1 MNLKQISTL
10 INETIVPNT
19 LGEGTTIAE
28 DLSNIVDLGTAIA
41 DLTADD
47 MKNFTKDFIVGI
59 AKNFFD
65 TRLYEGS
72 DYGLF
77 SDFQTYG
84 GIVQRVKASLLETED
99 SPIWTLE
106 NGTDYFDGVY
116 RGVSTSNKIY
126 TQDSIWKIANS
137 IPVEQ
142 FKQYF
147 LSPEGVEQLVS
158 LIESTVENTLRRNIH
173 ALSKRTLCQLI
184 GEAKQIHLLAQYASE
199 SGRTL
204 TAAEAL
210 LDKDFQ
216 LWLGV
221 VIMRLRDL
229 VTEYNEKYNDGT
241 IETFTPKEDT
251 RVTILSEVDKKM
263 NFFMTSDVFHN
274 DLVSIGKYNTINFWQ
289 NQGTGL
295 LPSLGVTAEIKLTDG
310 ATQPTITDLI
320 NVIGVIYDKYSAGV
334 TARLDKVTAQY
345 IANGDYTNYFHHVA
359 NRRFVDTRNTAIALI
374 LD

>member
-147 LSPEGVEQLVS
+147 TSAEGVGQLIA
-158 LIESTVENTLRRNIH
+158 LIETTIENTIDRNIH
-173 ALSKRTLCQLI
+173 ALAKRVICQLAVS
-184 GEAKQIHLLAQYASE
+184 GKKVHLLTQYASE

-204 TAAEAL
+204 TKEQAL
-210 LDKDFQ
+210 LDKDFL
-216 LWLGV
+216 LWLSTT
-221 VIMRLRDL
+221 IQRLRDL
-229 VTEYNEKYNDGT
+229 ITEWNTKYNDGS

-251 RVTILSEVDKKM
+251 RVVMLSEVDKKM
-263 NFFMTSDVFHN
+263 QAFMTSDVYHN
-274 DLVSIGKYNTINFWQ
+274 ELVSVGEYNTVNFWQ
-289 NQGTGL
+289 NQGTDL
-295 LPSLGVTAEIKLTDG
+295 LPSLGVTAEIKVTDG
-310 ATQPTITDLI
+310 ETTTTISDCI
-320 NVIGVIYDKYSAGV
+320 SVIHDKWSCGIS
-334 TARLDKVTAQY
+334 ARLDKITAQY
-345 IANGDYTNYFHHVA
+345 IANGDFTNYFHHIIH
-359 NRRFVDTRNTAIALI
+359 RRFVDTRNSAITLL

>member
-19 LGEGTTIAE
+19 MGEGTTIAE

-147 LSPEGVEQLVS
+147 LSAEGVEQLVS

-184 GEAKQIHLLAQYASE
+184 GESKQIHLLAQYASE

-310 ATQPTITDLI
+310 ATQPTITDLT

>member
-19 LGEGTTIAE
+19 MGEGTTIAE

-184 GEAKQIHLLAQYASE
+184 GESKQIHLLAQYASE

-310 ATQPTITDLI
+310 ATQPTITDLT

>member
-19 LGEGTTIAE
+19 MGEGTTIAE

-184 GEAKQIHLLAQYASE
+184 GESKQIHLLSQYASE

-310 ATQPTITDLI
+310 ATQPTITDLT

>member
-116 RGVSTSNKIY
+116 RGVSTSNRIY

-147 LSPEGVEQLVS
+147 LSAEGVEQLIS

-184 GEAKQIHLLAQYASE
+184 GESKQLHLLTQYTSE

-204 TAAEAL
+204 TAQESL

-241 IETFTPKEDT
+241 IETFTPKDDT

-310 ATQPTITDLI
+310 ATEPTIKDLT

-345 IANGDYTNYFHHVA
+345 IANGDYTNFFHHVA